1 MRQILSQIC
10 ISIFLH
16 PRRHIGRTSICA
28 LDVIYMCLH
37 VLRIFLYILYVYYK
51 ISMTYGNILTK
62 FSAVQCISFF
72 TIWARTILR
81 VSYISHRYCSIL
93 NIYCTYRCISKKYPY
108 WGKSS
113 LRIGGN
119 RFVILPRCWAPHTQ
133 HKCTVYGDDAS
144 SSLLLL
150 LLSVC

>member
-37 VLRIFLYILYVYYK
+37 VLRIFLYVLYVYYQ
-51 ISMTYGNILTK
+51 ISMTYCNILTK

-72 TIWARTILR
+72 SIWARTILR
-81 VSYISHRYCSIL
+81 VSYVSHIYCSIL
-93 NIYCTYRCISKKYPY
+93 NIYFTYCCISKKYPY

-113 LRIGGN
+113 PRIGGN
-119 RFVILPRCWAPHTQ
+119 RSVIRVTTFAPPHSQPHNREPFDT
-133 HKCTVYGDDAS
+133 
-144 SSLLLL
+144 
-150 LLSVC
+150 LLSDTINLSAS